1 MLKGFTK
8 TIAKNRLEYPSF
20 LNKIRRIANLC
31 CLETK
36 INLSEPLVKSNRM
49 MNLTVPTQ
57 LLASVESFSE
67 ENDIYKKQPFNPKF
81 HYEDSQK

>member
-1 MLKGFTK
+1 
-8 TIAKNRLEYPSF
+8 
-20 LNKIRRIANLC
+20 
-31 CLETK
+31 LETK
-36 INLSEPLVKSNRM
+36 TNLSEPLVKSNRM

-81 HYEDSQK
+81 HYKDSQK